1 MPIVDEA
8 DWLLSGRCGKEE
20 FIEKFK
26 PHIIEWIKD
35 NEALILQ
42 TIKNKKYSW
51 KGESYE
57 SSMKRRDVLEY
68 IIRKSRE
75 SNANGVDLSTL
86 NKVTQ
91 WGFGRNFPLDDEEE
105 VLKVTRE
112 VFDNVDKQDY
122 YEASK
127 CLMQISGV
135 GIARATKVIG
145 LSDQEKLCIYDS
157 RVGNALK
164 DLRANGRK
172 LIKCPP
178 DQGYKRDYDTV
189 KSKDEWAI
197 HYERLIWGV
206 EVIKDYFMSK
216 GIKITAA
223 ELDGL
228 IHDWRITP

>member
-1 MPIVDEA
+1 MPPIDEV
-8 DWLLSGRCGKEE
+8 DWLLSGRCAREE
-20 FIEKFK
+20 FMEKFK
-26 PHIIEWIKD
+26 SYIVEWVTN
-35 NEALILQ
+35 NEALIIR
-42 TIKNKKYSW
+42 TIKNEEYSW

-57 SSMKRRDVLEY
+57 ASMKRRDVLEY
-68 IIRKSRE
+68 LIGKSKE
-75 SNANGVDLSTL
+75 ANANGVDLSTL

-91 WGFGRNFPLDDEEE
+91 WGFGRNFPLSDEKK
-105 VLKVTRE
+105 VLEVTRQ
-112 VFDNVDKQDY
+112 VFNNVDKQDY

-164 DLRANGRK
+164 DLKVNGKK

-178 DQGYKRDYDTV
+178 DQGFKRDFDTAT
-189 KSKDEWAI
+189 KNEWAI
-197 HYERLIWGV
+197 NYERLIWVV
-206 EVIKDYFMSK
+206 EIIKDYFMSK

-223 ELDGL
+223 ELEMALFMIGE
-228 IHDWRITP
+228 